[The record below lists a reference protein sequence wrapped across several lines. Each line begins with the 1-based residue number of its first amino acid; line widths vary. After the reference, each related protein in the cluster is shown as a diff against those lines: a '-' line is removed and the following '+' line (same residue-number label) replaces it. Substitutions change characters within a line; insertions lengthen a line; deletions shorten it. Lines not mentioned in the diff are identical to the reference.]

1 MGNTDF
7 QDSVKTVINL
17 EWKITGPCPGQW
29 DACFYNELDGR
40 TYDVFERLP
49 YEQMTDESIP
59 LAFYYDTDIDNGP
72 KIVEEAILY
81 LKHRFPYLIFDSK
94 IREQYDFT
102 VGLED
107 MDNDNRNELLE
118 RRAELMRRYLEK
130 YEDFK
135 KSNL

>member
-1 MGNTDF
+1 MN
-7 QDSVKTVINL
+7 
-17 EWKITGPCPGQW
+17 
-29 DACFYNELDGR
+29 
-40 TYDVFERLP
+40 
-49 YEQMTDESIP
+49 
-59 LAFYYDTDIDNGP
+59 
-72 KIVEEAILY
+72 
-81 LKHRFPYLIFDSK
+81 RFPYLIFDSK